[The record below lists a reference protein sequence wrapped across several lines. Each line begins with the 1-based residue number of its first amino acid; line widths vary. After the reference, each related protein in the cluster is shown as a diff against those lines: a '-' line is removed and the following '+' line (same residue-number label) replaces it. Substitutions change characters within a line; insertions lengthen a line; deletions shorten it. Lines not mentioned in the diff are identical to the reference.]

1 MTFINQKGAGGMP
14 VYYGARYQQGRGLGN
29 MFKSFFRYIAPV
41 VKTHGVPLLKTAA
54 DFVGSDAAAEVNSA
68 ANKAAS
74 IVKDV
79 IEGTDVNNMVKEV
92 AKDEIVN
99 VQQPLAQPFNI
110 NRDKKRRKKT
120 KRKKHNKK
128 VKYNDVLSE

>member
-1 MTFINQKGAGGMP
+1 M
-14 VYYGARYQQGRGLGN
+14 
-29 MFKSFFRYIAPV
+29 
-41 VKTHGVPLLKTAA
+41 PLLKTAA

>member
-1 MTFINQKGAGGMP
+1 
-14 VYYGARYQQGRGLGN
+14 
-29 MFKSFFRYIAPV
+29 MF
-41 VKTHGVPLLKTAA
+41 
-54 DFVGSDAAAEVNSA
+54 GSDAAAEVNSA

-110 NRDKKRRKKT
+110 NRD
-120 KRKKHNKK
+120 
-128 VKYNDVLSE
+128 